1 MKIGEDFEILNPVF
15 LWLLL
20 LVPVVWYWLYRS
32 RLKERPYLRFSFASK
47 LKNIFTW
54 RNHLHKLL
62 PLLLTSVFVL
72 MILGMSRPRNVE
84 SGKHVKKT
92 KGVDIVLAI
101 DVSASMLARDL
112 KPNRL
117 EALKR
122 TAIEFVNQRPND
134 RFGIVLYAG
143 EAFTKVPLTSDKQI
157 VINAIKEIDFFKL
170 VNQIEQGTA
179 IGMGLAVAVN
189 RLKDSKAKSKV
200 IILMTD
206 GVNNTGSI
214 DPDTALE
221 LAKEFGIKVYTIGIG
236 TNGIAPFPVI
246 TRNYTIAGYQ
256 MQPVEIDEKLL
267 KKIAKETGG
276 KYYRATNNKK
286 LKEIYKEIDKLEKT
300 VVEELR
306 FYNYTELYRYLLIP
320 ALLLLLLIWISRQM
334 ILKTNV

>member
-1 MKIGEDFEILNPVF
+1 MKLGENLEILNPLF
-15 LWLLL
+15 LWLLI
-20 LVPVVWYWLYRS
+20 LVPLMWYWLYKTRY
-32 RLKERPYLRFSFASK
+32 KERAYMRFSMASLLKNTFTYKNLLHKTVPYL
-47 LKNIFTW
+47 
-54 RNHLHKLL
+54 LL
-62 PLLLTSVFVL
+62 GVLSL
-72 MILGMSRPRNVE
+72 MIIALARPRNVE
-84 SGKHVKKT
+84 SGKHTKKT

-122 TAIEFVNQRPND
+122 TAEAFVNKRPDD

-143 EAFTKVPLTSDKQI
+143 EAFTKVPLTSDKQM

-170 VNQIEQGTA
+170 ANQIEQGTA
-179 IGMGLAVAVN
+179 IGMGLAVSVN

-206 GVNNTGSI
+206 GVNNTGAV

-246 TRNYTIAGYQ
+246 TRNFGIAGYQ

-267 KKIAKETGG
+267 KKIARETGG
-276 KYYRATNNKK
+276 KYYRATGNKK
-286 LKEIYKEIDKLEKT
+286 LNEIYKEIDKLEKT

-306 FYNYTELYRYLLIP
+306 YYNYTELYRYLIVP
-320 ALLLLLLIWISRQM
+320 ALILLVGIWLVRQI